1 MLLNVMYHI
10 TKFVTRS
17 DTETVFSHMYFL
29 VAHFY
34 SENPLHL
41 KDQTLCPITASDI
54 RSESET
60 L

>member
-1 MLLNVMYHI
+1 MYHI

-29 VAHFY
+29 
-34 SENPLHL
+34 ENPLHL
-41 KDQTLCPITASDI
+41 KDQILCPITASDI